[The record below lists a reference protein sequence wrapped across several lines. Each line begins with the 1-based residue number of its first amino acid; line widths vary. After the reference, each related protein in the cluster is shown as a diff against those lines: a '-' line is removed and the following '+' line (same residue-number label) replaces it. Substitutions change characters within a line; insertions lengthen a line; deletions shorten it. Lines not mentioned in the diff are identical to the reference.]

1 MRLVFAIQLYF
12 YFVWALGSKDIVE
25 WFLYALLMWTSAYYL
40 HRYNWEKRK
49 SYRMAIA
56 LYSTMIYCFIFL
68 CRFISLVGNNIAL

>member
-12 YFVWALGSKDIVE
+12 YFVWALESKDIVE

-40 HRYNWEKRK
+40 QRYNWEKK

-56 LYSTMIYCFIFL
+56 LYSVLIYCFIFL